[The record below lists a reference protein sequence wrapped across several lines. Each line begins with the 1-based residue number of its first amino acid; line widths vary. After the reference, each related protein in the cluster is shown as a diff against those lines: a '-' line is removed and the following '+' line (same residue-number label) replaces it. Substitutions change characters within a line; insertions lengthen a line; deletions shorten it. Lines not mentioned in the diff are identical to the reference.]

1 MSNDE
6 RKLNFK
12 KWLDLLQQET
22 WQLELLIS
30 GFAIFGLVQ
39 SFEPIELA
47 HLKAIAN
54 EKLINQRLF
63 SLLQGCVSILTM
75 VLILHVILRGVWI
88 GAVGLRYVSGDID
101 FDDLKYSQKFTSFLE
116 KKVGPFD
123 RYIERLE
130 NICSSLFA
138 LAFLMLFFYL
148 SIFIFSFIYIAA
160 LNILYSIDS
169 IPNDKKIIIN
179 AVIQLFL
186 GIFTI
191 IYFIDFITGGILK
204 KNRLVAKVYFPIY
217 RFFGFLT
224 LAFLYRPLL
233 YNFLDQK
240 RGKWIALFTLP
251 VLLIFSVFVGT
262 FEKPKSNYILENQ
275 STSSVYANKLNYEDQ
290 MLKDTDMVDY
300 ASISSMVIDKPY
312 VSLFIAY
319 NNFKEDAVF
328 WYDSILA
335 PKQDKRKF
343 SFNLSKFASANPL
356 QTLEPDS
363 VTLAKQVNYLKVLNE
378 LYEIRIDSTAYGH
391 EFVFTTNKNDRLGF
405 KTILDLKYLERGK
418 HALHIVGPQ
427 MEENQFIIDTTRT
440 IPFWYF
446 PD

>member
-1 MSNDE
+1 MASDE

-30 GFAIFGLVQ
+30 GFAIFGLIQ
-39 SFEPIELA
+39 SFDPIQLA
-47 HLKAIAN
+47 LLKAITN
-54 EKLINQRLF
+54 EKLLTQQLF
-63 SLLQGCVSILTM
+63 SLLSGCVSILTI
-75 VLILHVILRGVWI
+75 VLILHVVLRGVWI
-88 GAVGLRYVSGDID
+88 GAVGLRYVSGEID
-101 FDDLKYSQKFTSFLE
+101 YDDLNYSEKFTNFLK

-148 SIFIFSFIYIAA
+148 SIFIFSLIYIIAV
-160 LNILYSIDS
+160 NVLYSINS
-169 IPNDKKIIIN
+169 IPDDTKTIVDGLIRI
-179 AVIQLFL
+179 FL
-186 GIFTI
+186 GLFTL
-191 IYFIDFITGGILK
+191 IYFIDFITGGVLK
-204 KNRLVAKVYFPIY
+204 KNRLIARVYFPIY

-240 RGKWIALFTLP
+240 RGKWIALFILP
-251 VLLIFSVFVGT
+251 VLLIVSTFIGT

-275 STSSVYANKLNYEDQ
+275 STSSVYANRLNYEDE

-312 VSLFIAY
+312 VSLFIAF

-328 WYDSILA
+328 WHDSVLS

-343 SFNLSKFASANPL
+343 SLNWSKMASTNPL
-356 QTLEPDS
+356 RTLEPDS
-363 VTLAKQVNYLKVLNE
+363 IILAKQIKYLKALNE
-378 LYEIRIDSTAYGH
+378 LYEIRIDSIAHAH

-405 KTILDLKYLERGK
+405 KTIIDLKHVERGK
-418 HALHIVGPQ
+418 HALHIIGPR
-427 MEENQFIIDTTRT
+427 MENSQFFIDTTRT